1 MNLSDYRTRVAR
13 VTGMSPSAA
22 SDTSLIDAWV
32 NEAVIQFLKDTK
44 LNVLKASL
52 SVTAGSGDYTLDT
65 DILALKDVWYEPANG
80 NGSPVLE
87 AVDSLE
93 IIRMRQYE
101 GSAESSVMYY
111 AIEGAHLLMLYP
123 SPQSSS
129 DLLHLLYVPRPTST
143 LSATSDS
150 PADTA
155 RGNIPPEYHPIL
167 EEYVLWKAARAE
179 EHRPSEHGQT
189 FLAGY
194 ERGVSRTRA
203 DLNKKAGV
211 FMPRKVLSRGRRR
224 ISVTPG
230 TDLR

>member
-1 MNLSDYRTRVAR
+1 MNLSDFRTRVAR
-13 VTGMSPSAA
+13 VVGMSTSTSADLA
-22 SDTSLIDAWV
+22 LIDSWV

-52 SVTAGSGDYTLDT
+52 SVTAGSADYVLDT
-65 DILALKDVWYEPANG
+65 DILALKDIWYEPANG

-87 AVDSLE
+87 PVDSLE

-101 GSAESSVMYY
+101 GAAAASVMYY
-111 AIEGAHLLMLYP
+111 AIEGAHLLMLHP
-123 SPQSSS
+123 APQSSS
-129 DLLHLLYVPRPTST
+129 DKIHLLYVPRPTAS
-143 LSATSDS
+143 LAATSDS
-150 PADTA
+150 PADAT

-179 EHRPSEHGQT
+179 EHKPSENGQV

-194 ERGVSRTRA
+194 ERGVAKTRA
-203 DLNKKAGV
+203 DLNRKAGV
-211 FMPRKVLSRGRRR
+211 FLPRKVLTRGRGRVA
-224 ISVTPG
+224 VTPG